1 MGVTPSIST
10 SHSQQ
15 GLSSNSVLKF
25 MFLKGILEHF
35 KLILCISNGFSTRY
49 PLKTSYI
56 CTKNLQQLDTPS
68 TSLILVCQPFLQF
81 RIDFIA
87 QKQFEMVIP
96 KGKAIQLQRETRGSF
111 FIGFRGLVRVPIDQA
126 LVTYPPCTLWCAL
139 DAQKILFPDSASL
152 TRCVVHVQLC
162 EFQSVCVFV
171 LTPCSLF
178 RIESGH
184 L

>member
-68 TSLILVCQPFLQF
+68 TSLILACQPFLQF

-111 FIGFRGLVRVPIDQA
+111 FYWVQRLGEGTNRSGFGYLPSVYVVVRSRRLENTISGFSLPD
-126 LVTYPPCTLWCAL
+126 TLCAL
-139 DAQKILFPDSASL
+139 GL
-152 TRCVVHVQLC
+152 
-162 EFQSVCVFV
+162 
-171 LTPCSLF
+171 
-178 RIESGH
+178 
-184 L
+184 